1 MGLKELWR
9 KWSKGE
15 DDRAVERAAEAARMT
30 PVERDFAS
38 EDFEER
44 KDDVSALNT
53 RAGSAAADAA
63 GDDLDDVQ

>member
-15 DDRAVERAAEAARMT
+15 DERTVERAAEVAQMT
-30 PVERDFAS
+30 PVERDIAT
-38 EDFEER
+38 EDFEAR
-44 KDDVSALNT
+44 KDDVGAFNT

-63 GDDLDDVQ
+63 GDDLDDAP